1 MSILRDGFSLLYW
14 TTLSAN
20 MEIRPDTMDE
30 ATTAVMAEKVRPLVN
45 DILARFNNEGIS
57 PPEAG
62 MVVLALTHRLMG
74 LMEGHPEERRF
85 FIMGL
90 INVVNSFL
98 AGTMDQP
105 SGNCGSEP

>member
-1 MSILRDGFSLLYW
+1 MTVLRDGISLLYW
-14 TTLSAN
+14 TTLSAIVK
-20 MEIRPDTMDE
+20 IRLVTMDE

-45 DILARFNNEGIS
+45 DILARFNTEGIS

-62 MVVLALTHRLMG
+62 MVVLAVTHRLLG
-74 LMEGHPEERRF
+74 LMEGHPEERQF